1 MASNSSAKGLGNQF
15 LVILIV
21 GLLCAAPWLGGG
33 AFVLPVMAIVL
44 PWVIGFGSGY
54 TIHFVV
60 IFLAS
65 SLVLH
70 VLPAPASVILGK
82 GSGLFLYFYVVL
94 LIGPLR
100 RSLVWLRVGKF
111 NSGTVILMAAIVFVS
126 AIGVIVWT
134 HSVPQNPAI
143 HARILPANVPGY
155 LVPIY
160 MGAFAIVNSLIEE
173 IIWRGVMLTAL
184 EAAFGVGVFSLVLQ
198 AVQFGLAHYRG
209 GFPNGWSGAGLTFL
223 FGLAMGVLRRRS
235 GGLVVPWI
243 AHAAADFTIV
253 WLVVHHVGIGG

>member
-1 MASNSSAKGLGNQF
+1 MVL
-15 LVILIV
+15 LIV
-21 GLLCAAPWLGGG
+21 GLLCAAPWLGGPG
-33 AFVLPVMAIVL
+33 FVVWAMVFVL
-44 PWVIGFGSGY
+44 PWVIGFGSVY
-54 TIHFVV
+54 TIHLVV

-70 VLPAPASVILGK
+70 LLAAPPSVILGK
-82 GSGLFLYFYVVL
+82 GSGLSLYFYVVL

-100 RSLVWLRVGKF
+100 RSLVWLRAGKF
-111 NSGTVILMAAIVFVS
+111 NFGSVALMVGIVLVS
-126 AIGVIVWT
+126 AIAVILWT
-134 HSVPQNPAI
+134 HYTPQSPAI
-143 HARILPANVPGY
+143 HGRILPANVPGY

-160 MGAFAIVNSLIEE
+160 MGAFAMVNSLIEE

-184 EAAFGVGVFSLVLQ
+184 EAAFGVGAFSLVLQ
-198 AVQFGLAHYRG
+198 AVQFGLAHYRR

-253 WLVVHHVGIGG
+253 WLVAHHVGMNAS

>member
-1 MASNSSAKGLGNQF
+1 MIL
-15 LVILIV
+15 LIV
-21 GLLCAAPWLGGG
+21 GLLCAAQWLGGG
-33 AFVLPVMAIVL
+33 AFVVWAMVIVL
-44 PWVIGFGSGY
+44 PLVIGFGSVY
-54 TIHFVV
+54 TIHLVV

-70 VLPAPASVILGK
+70 VLPSPASVILGK
-82 GSGLFLYFYVVL
+82 GSGLFLYFYVVM
-94 LIGPLR
+94 LIGPMR

-111 NSGTVILMAAIVFVS
+111 NFGSVALMVGIVVVS
-126 AIGVIVWT
+126 AIAVILWT
-134 HSVPQNPAI
+134 HWVPQNAAI
-143 HARILPANVPGY
+143 HGRILPGNVPGY
-155 LVPIY
+155 LVPVY

-184 EAAFGVGVFSLVLQ
+184 DAAFGVGVLSLLLQ

-209 GFPNGWSGAGLTFL
+209 GFPNGWSGTGLTFL

-235 GGLVVPWI
+235 GGLLVPWI

-253 WLVVHHVGIGG
+253 WLVVHRVGMG

>member
-15 LVILIV
+15 LVLLIF

-33 AFVLPVMAIVL
+33 GFVLPAMVIVL
-44 PWVIGFGSGY
+44 PLAIGFGSVY
-54 TIHFVV
+54 TIHLVV

-70 VLPAPASVILGK
+70 LLPSPASVILGK
-82 GSGLFLYFYVVL
+82 GSGVLLYFYVVV
-94 LIGPLR
+94 LIGPMR

-111 NSGTVILMAAIVFVS
+111 NFGSVALMAGIVVVS
-126 AIGVIVWT
+126 AIAVIVWT
-134 HSVPQNPAI
+134 HLVPQSKAI
-143 HARILPANVPGY
+143 HARIMPASVPGY
-155 LVPIY
+155 LVPVY

-198 AVQFGLAHYRG
+198 AVQFGLAHYQG

-235 GGLVVPWI
+235 GGLVAAWI

-253 WLVVHHVGIGG
+253 WLVVHRVGMGG